1 MNSGLAM
8 VVAAPRVR
16 NSGVVTASLGSGARS
31 TGRRADGIVNSMAK
45 DEATEPALEEK
56 PSSLAALAYGRLYSD
71 ITSGKLAP
79 GQKLLAAELSA
90 AYAVG
95 LSPLRDALNRLCA
108 DGLAV
113 KREQKG
119 FFVADLDEGEFLQIT
134 NTRLVIEEAA
144 LRLSI
149 AYGDTKWEE
158 AIVLAFYRLAKAG
171 GSGDN
176 GDMDFMLT
184 RDWSAAHQE
193 FHFALLAACRNDW
206 LLTFCKKLYEQTA
219 RYRARR
225 RMLSSKLPIYV
236 NLVQAHK
243 DIMDR
248 CLVRD
253 ADGAAELLVQ
263 HYKTSFELVT
273 GVRFNLL
280 EKPRHMVPVSETKAA
295 ADGGKSLKVG

>member
-1 MNSGLAM
+1 
-8 VVAAPRVR
+8 
-16 NSGVVTASLGSGARS
+16 
-31 TGRRADGIVNSMAK
+31 MAK
-45 DEATEPALEEK
+45 DYATEATHDEK
-56 PSSLAALAYGRLYSD
+56 PPSLAALAYGRLYAD
-71 ITSGKLAP
+71 ITSGRLAP

-90 AYAVG
+90 TYAVG

-149 AYGDTKWEE
+149 AYGDEKWEE
-158 AIVLAFYRLAKAG
+158 AIVLAFYRLAKTG
-171 GSGDN
+171 GSGDDGN
-176 GDMDFMLT
+176 MDFMLT
-184 RDWSAAHQE
+184 REWSTAHQE
-193 FHFALLAACRNDW
+193 FHFALLAASGNDW

-248 CLVRD
+248 CLARD
-253 ADGAAELLVQ
+253 ADGAADLLVQ

-273 GVRFNLL
+273 GMHFNLL
-280 EKPRHMVPVSETKAA
+280 EKPRHMVPAFDIQS
-295 ADGGKSLKVG
+295 ADGRNNLKVG